1 MRRGTAP
8 SALLIALVIG
18 LSPVVSAPH
27 AASSSPLPYQ
37 LGVLLSGYY
46 EPIQLN
52 APATPTTVYFAVS
65 SNATL
70 STALMTNSQATS
82 FGYGTTD
89 LADSLYD
96 VNSSSATHSMSVS
109 EGIYWLVFF
118 AYGYSAN
125 VSFALSTVPTSPYVY
140 YPLTAP
146 EPSGVASFGLYN
158 DSGVVT
164 SYTVESSDVL
174 GVADIASLQA
184 YNASAAEFNDTLSGA
199 TLQLNA
205 ILVINEKGGQQ
216 QDYWTQNTPDFVTAT
231 NQVSWADNIWNA
243 SVSGVLSNGTVS
255 STDGGYVYS
264 FSNFGSTGYYY
275 SYQSSNTTYRLPL
288 ELALVMGESI
298 VQGVGVRVQM
308 GIQEITNGTTPAKPI
323 DWFDNATIND
333 PTVQSA
339 YFYVAGNAT
348 VPNGEFYDTE
358 FVFGGEGNGEATTFT
373 QLSASMGL
381 FYGNSVTGPQSAY
394 PSYYSFGGNTGE
406 TTYNLHVSYASNG
419 FSTVSVGTPNYA
431 YLGQASGTCALPPGT
446 CQIPSL
452 VVVTTTTSTSSSASS
467 PSNGLTA
474 YLPYF
479 AAGVLL
485 IAVVAVVLV
494 LFTRRKAPSGEA
506 MSQPIFPPPQ
516 PPSASAYCAYCGSAI
531 MPSARFCP
539 NCGAPVHNE
548 EPGSGG
554 AGPVQ
559 Q

>member
-1 MRRGTAP
+1 MESRREAAAVSITLFF
-8 SALLIALVIG
+8 LL
-18 LSPVVSAPH
+18 LSPLFSAASP
-27 AASSSPLPYQ
+27 AASSPLPLPYQ

-184 YNASAAEFNDTLSGA
+184 YNGSAARYDDAVSGA
-199 TLQLNA
+199 SLQLNS
-205 ILVINEKGGQQ
+205 ILVVNEAGGRQQ
-216 QDYWTQNTPDFVTAT
+216 NYWVQDIPDFVTAT
-231 NQVSWADNIWNA
+231 STVSWADNIWNA
-243 SVSGVLSNGTVS
+243 SVSGFLSNGTVT

-264 FSNFGSTGYYY
+264 FPNGPSTGYYY

-288 ELALVMGESI
+288 DLALIMSETA
-298 VQGVGVRVQM
+298 VQGVGVRVQI
-308 GIQEITNGTTPAKPI
+308 GVQEIASGTAAAKSI
-323 DWFDNATIND
+323 DWFDNATISD

-339 YFYVAGNAT
+339 YFYVAGNAAA
-348 VPNGEFYDTE
+348 PNGEFYDSE
-358 FVFGGEGNGEATTFT
+358 FVFGGEGNGESTTFT
-373 QLSASMGL
+373 QLTASLGL
-381 FYGNSVTGPQSAY
+381 FYGNSVTGAQTAY
-394 PSYYSFGGNTGE
+394 PSLYSFGGNTAEGA
-406 TTYNLHVSYASNG
+406 YNLHISYAGDG
-419 FSTVSVGTPNYA
+419 FSSVSVGSPNYV
-431 YLGQASGTCALPPGT
+431 YLGRASGSYTLPPAGT
-446 CQIPSL
+446 QTTSSTTSSSTAS
-452 VVVTTTTSTSSSASS
+452 TTTTVTSTLLLTTTATTTATQTVTGPVTTVTNTATSTQTVTSVTTQLGPTTTTQTSSSV
-467 PSNGLTA
+467 PTWA
-474 YLPYF
+474 YAIMIL
-479 AAGVLL
+479 LL
-485 IAVVAVVLV
+485 IAGLAVGYAIK
-494 LFTRRKAPSGEA
+494 RPSV
-506 MSQPIFPPPQ
+506 SKP
-516 PPSASAYCAYCGSAI
+516 
-531 MPSARFCP
+531 
-539 NCGAPVHNE
+539 
-548 EPGSGG
+548 
-554 AGPVQ
+554 
-559 Q
+559 